1 MKLGLRDRV
10 QAVVLAYEAEVVTP
24 GAQSSS
30 VRAGGHP
37 CRVNARRRRLWIRA
51 VGLGA
56 LLLIVAASVTDVTI
70 THFWDRNSMLT
81 GVIADVLVLL
91 VGVAVVN
98 EWLDIRA
105 TERWRTVARYALV
118 ELVYASRSTW
128 VRLCH
133 ALDLHEGR
141 AATIEELA
149 ERVKAP
155 GGAEMLQARA
165 ARLLADPV
173 RRGQLR
179 ALVTELSD
187 QTRETVTSW
196 APVMITTGPSADAIN
211 RFTRL
216 HGRLMRLRFVL
227 QETIEGHRIP
237 YTEIDDDEWAAR
249 RVATLVRMGAQLAA
263 RFHDEAYELMAP
275 EEWGDEPALVEGLGD
290 A

>member
-1 MKLGLRDRV
+1 V
-10 QAVVLAYEAEVVTP
+10 
-24 GAQSSS
+24 GAS
-30 VRAGGHP
+30 
-37 CRVNARRRRLWIRA
+37 
-51 VGLGA
+51 A

-70 THFWDRNSMLT
+70 THFWDRNAMLT
-81 GVIADVLVLL
+81 GVLADVLVLL
-91 VGVAVVN
+91 LGVAVIN

-105 TERWRTVARYALV
+105 TERWRVVARYALV

-141 AATIEELA
+141 AATVNELA

-155 GGAEMLQARA
+155 GGAEMLQDRA
-165 ARLLADPV
+165 AQVLADPV

-187 QTRETVTSW
+187 QTRDTVTSW

-211 RFTRL
+211 RFTHM

-227 QETIEGHRIP
+227 QETIAGHQIP
-237 YTEIDDDEWAAR
+237 HIEIGDDRWAAR
-249 RVATLVRMGAQLAA
+249 RVATIVGLGARLNEHFRA
-263 RFHDEAYELMAP
+263 EAFQLMAP
-275 EEWGDEPALVEGLGD
+275 EDWADDPAVFD
-290 A
+290 DFVRA

>member
-1 MKLGLRDRV
+1 M
-10 QAVVLAYEAEVVTP
+10 
-24 GAQSSS
+24 
-30 VRAGGHP
+30 H
-37 CRVNARRRRLWIRA
+37 ARRRRLWFRA
-51 VGLGA
+51 LGAGA

-91 VGVAVVN
+91 VGVAVIN

-133 ALDLHEGR
+133 ALDLHDGR
-141 AATIEELA
+141 DATVDELA

-155 GGAEMLQARA
+155 GGADVLQARA
-165 ARLLADPV
+165 AQLLADPV

-187 QTRETVTSW
+187 QTRDTVTSW

-227 QETIEGHRIP
+227 EKTIEGHRIP

-275 EEWGDEPALVEGLGD
+275 EEWGDEPAFVEGLGD